1 VPNSNDSHYNDLIG
15 RFANHGVAANLLMV
29 ILLLAGI
36 WGVTH
41 MNRQFF
47 PSFSMDVVSVRVVWA
62 GASAEDVANS
72 ITVPLEQELR
82 QVDGIESMS
91 STSAEGISSITL
103 EFTNGT
109 DMQWATERVKE
120 QVNRVRSMPTDTE
133 EPKVSRRVR
142 HDPIARVVITSSDSE
157 GVESIRSLVYSY
169 KRELMERGIA
179 KIYVNGLPDRE
190 IAIELPMREVVE
202 LGISHRELGE
212 QIRKMSRNDP
222 SGDVG
227 DANIS
232 RQLRTPGQLRGVEQ
246 FSKLTLQGG
255 RGDEQFQLGSISDI
269 SYRAQ
274 KREDRVFYHGLP
286 AVEMRLMRA
295 ENSDSLESAQIMVDW
310 MDEVTSQQLPQ
321 GVEIHRFDEGWTLI
335 SERLSLLIN
344 NGAGGLLLVVAIL
357 FLFLNGKVAFW
368 VAVGIPTSF
377 MATLAILYAIGGSI
391 NMVSLFALIMAL
403 GIIVD
408 DAIVVGEN
416 ALAHYQRGEGALH
429 SAEGGA
435 RRMFYPVLSSSL
447 TTVAAFLP
455 LMLIGGQMG
464 KILIDIPI
472 IIICVLI
479 ASLIE
484 CFLILPGHLQHTF
497 SKLHHRAPS
506 PTRIKMDEKFNKF
519 REFKFEPM
527 VRWALH
533 HRGVVVSSTIGMF
546 ILSFGL
552 VVGGH
557 LSFSFFPSPEGNIFY
572 ANVDF
577 VSGTPKERVDSYM
590 QRLQRSLYK
599 TENELGGSLIKAV
612 ESRRGVSGSRG
623 AGTRRTGDQFGSMI
637 IELIPAEDRELRVKD
652 FIRNWKKLAPTM
664 AGLETLTIEK
674 RNHGPAGKDLEIRL
688 TGEGGAGDGIDQMK
702 AASNEIMDALRLI
715 NGVLTVE
722 DDLPYG
728 KEQMLFSLSAEG
740 HKRGI
745 SLQEISS
752 QLHSAFEGR
761 EIQVYSEGDE
771 EIEVRIVLP
780 DSERREISFLDS
792 FMFITKQGDA
802 IPLLNIVEFKLHR
815 GFEVVRHSD
824 AEMAVNIMADID
836 AEQQNADELILLL
849 EESTLPEI
857 VKKYPVSYSFEG
869 KRADQRETLSDMKQG
884 GILALL
890 LIYIILAWVFSS
902 YGWPLVVMATIPFGI
917 IGAFWGHWI
926 MGMDITLLSLFGL
939 FALSGIVVNDSIIL
953 VSFYH
958 KLRQQGV
965 EISDAIV
972 AAAGQRLRA
981 VILTS
986 LTTIAGLLPL
996 LFERSLQAQY
1006 LIPMAISISFG
1017 LAVSTLLVLFF
1028 VPSLLSLHESISDK

>member
-1 VPNSNDSHYNDLIG
+1 
-15 RFANHGVAANLLMV
+15 
-29 ILLLAGI
+29 
-36 WGVTH
+36 
-41 MNRQFF
+41 
-47 PSFSMDVVSVRVVWA
+47 
-62 GASAEDVANS
+62 
-72 ITVPLEQELR
+72 
-82 QVDGIESMS
+82 
-91 STSAEGISSITL
+91 
-103 EFTNGT
+103 
-109 DMQWATERVKE
+109 
-120 QVNRVRSMPTDTE
+120 
-133 EPKVSRRVR
+133 
-142 HDPIARVVITSSDSE
+142 
-157 GVESIRSLVYSY
+157 
-169 KRELMERGIA
+169 ME
-179 KIYVNGLPDRE
+179 
-190 IAIELPMREVVE
+190 
-202 LGISHRELGE
+202 
-212 QIRKMSRNDP
+212 
-222 SGDVG
+222 
-227 DANIS
+227 
-232 RQLRTPGQLRGVEQ
+232 
-246 FSKLTLQGG
+246 
-255 RGDEQFQLGSISDI
+255 
-269 SYRAQ
+269 
-274 KREDRVFYHGLP
+274 
-286 AVEMRLMRA
+286 
-295 ENSDSLESAQIMVDW
+295 
-310 MDEVTSQQLPQ
+310 
-321 GVEIHRFDEGWTLI
+321 
-335 SERLSLLIN
+335 
-344 NGAGGLLLVVAIL
+344 
-357 FLFLNGKVAFW
+357 
-368 VAVGIPTSF
+368 
-377 MATLAILYAIGGSI
+377 
-391 NMVSLFALIMAL
+391 
-403 GIIVD
+403 
-408 DAIVVGEN
+408 
-416 ALAHYQRGEGALH
+416 
-429 SAEGGA
+429 
-435 RRMFYPVLSSSL
+435 
-447 TTVAAFLP
+447 
-455 LMLIGGQMG
+455 
-464 KILIDIPI
+464 
-472 IIICVLI
+472 
-479 ASLIE
+479 
-484 CFLILPGHLQHTF
+484 
-497 SKLHHRAPS
+497 
-506 PTRIKMDEKFNKF
+506 
-519 REFKFEPM
+519 
-527 VRWALH
+527 
-533 HRGVVVSSTIGMF
+533 
-546 ILSFGL
+546 
-552 VVGGH
+552 
-557 LSFSFFPSPEGNIFY
+557 
-572 ANVDF
+572 
-577 VSGTPKERVDSYM
+577 
-590 QRLQRSLYK
+590 
-599 TENELGGSLIKAV
+599 
-612 ESRRGVSGSRG
+612 
-623 AGTRRTGDQFGSMI
+623 
-637 IELIPAEDRELRVKD
+637 
-652 FIRNWKKLAPTM
+652 
-664 AGLETLTIEK
+664 
-674 RNHGPAGKDLEIRL
+674 
-688 TGEGGAGDGIDQMK
+688 